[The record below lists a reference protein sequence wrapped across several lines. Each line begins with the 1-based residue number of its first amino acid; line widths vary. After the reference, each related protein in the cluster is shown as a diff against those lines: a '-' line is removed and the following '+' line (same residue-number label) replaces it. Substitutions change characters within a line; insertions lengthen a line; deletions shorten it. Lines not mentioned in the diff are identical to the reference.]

1 MVADRGI
8 QIWYGFVKLIKFIL
22 QKPQSSRLK
31 DNKLFDNLV
40 LHNKVQL
47 HLFKDIAFILN
58 DSLVTFQTDDAI
70 PQHGYCTNKEKLD
83 TPFYFQNYHEES
95 EHSKFSYQSINLT
108 NHCCC

>member
-1 MVADRGI
+1 MVTDRGI
-8 QIWYGFVKLIKFIL
+8 QIWYCFVKLIKFIL

-70 PQHGYCTNKEKLD
+70 PQHGYCTNNEKFD
-83 TPFYFQNYHEES
+83 APFYFQNYHEES
-95 EHSKFSYQSINLT
+95 EHSKFSCQSINLT
-108 NHCCC
+108 NHCCR

>member
-1 MVADRGI
+1 MVTDRGI
-8 QIWYGFVKLIKFIL
+8 QIWYCFVKLIKFIL

-40 LHNKVQL
+40 LHSKVQL

-70 PQHGYCTNKEKLD
+70 PQHGYCTNNEKLD
-83 TPFYFQNYHEES
+83 APFYF
-95 EHSKFSYQSINLT
+95 
-108 NHCCC
+108 